1 MLIKKKKF
9 LKGFQIKKLFILILP
24 LLILSS
30 LFAKE
35 LQKTSIQLMWV
46 DQFEFAGFY
55 IAKEKGFYEK
65 AELDVEIKKY
75 DISTNVL
82 NEVLENKADFGVNS
96 TSLIIEKSNGKDIVL
111 LGSIFQSSP
120 IVLLAL
126 KDSHIKNLQDIINKK
141 VMITREQYEHASL
154 QSMLISE
161 NIPLKSIN
169 SIEHTFK
176 VDDLINKKTDLM
188 IAYTTNEPYIL
199 NEKGYEIKSFS
210 PKDYGFDFYEELIFT
225 SKEFANNNPELV
237 KNFYNATIKGW
248 YYAFENIEETA
259 QLIYEKYNPQNKSLA
274 SLIYEANEMKKLVY
288 DKNKQIGTI
297 TKEKINLIINTYKV
311 LGLMK
316 NTLDIDDLI
325 YTKHLNN
332 SFTLNKEEKAYLKN
346 KKEIK
351 MCVDPNWMPF
361 EKIENNK
368 HIGISADYIDIIK
381 NLLNI
386 PITLVQTKSWSES
399 LTKAKERDCDILPL
413 IVETADRDK
422 YLNFTSSYIKL
433 PLVMAGGIEDAF
445 IEDINQYKNKKIG
458 ISKDYAFGE
467 VLKARYP
474 QLTFVEVEN
483 MKDGFEGIQKK
494 EISGF
499 VENLTTVGFAIQK
512 NYIGQIKIIAKLND
526 VLEAGISSR
535 KDEPLLNSILQKAL
549 DTIDSR
555 KREEIYN
562 KWVSVNYQKETDYDS
577 LNKLLFVIIGFILIF
592 ILFYRQYLLKKMNE
606 ELNKKIKI
614 EMKKNE
620 ERNRILI
627 QQSRMASMGEMLEN
641 IAHQW
646 RQPLSTISVS
656 ASGIQIKKELNI
668 LNDEDLEDSLRHIKN
683 ATQYLSNTIEDFR
696 NFFSKDKI
704 ASNINTR
711 NTINKTI
718 DLISSTLAKEEITLI
733 RNIQNIDF
741 TSYENELIQ
750 VLMNILINAKDAL
763 ENKNSE
769 KLIIVIIKQVGNNLV
784 IKIKDNAGGIKKDII
799 DKIFEPYFTTKHQTQ
814 GTGIGLY
821 MSKLIVEKHLNGE
834 ISVQNIDFQ
843 FNSKTYTGALFQII
857 LPLDITNSEEGKS

>member
-1 MLIKKKKF
+1 
-9 LKGFQIKKLFILILP
+9 
-24 LLILSS
+24 
-30 LFAKE
+30 
-35 LQKTSIQLMWV
+35 MWL

-65 AELDVEIKKY
+65 VGLDVELKKY
-75 DISTNVL
+75 DPSTNIL
-82 NEVLENKADFGVNS
+82 NEVLEKKADFGVS
-96 TSLIIEKSNGKDIVL
+96 SSSLIIKKSIGKDIVL

-120 IVLLAL
+120 LILLAL
-126 KDSHIKNLQDIINKK
+126 KDSRIKSMQDIKNKK
-141 VMITREQYEHASL
+141 LMITNEQYEAATL

-161 NIPLKSIN
+161 NISLNTIN
-169 SIEHTFK
+169 LIDHTFD
-176 VDDLINKKTDLM
+176 VNDLINKNTDF
-188 IAYTTNEPYIL
+188 IVAYTTNEPYL
-199 NEKGYEIKSFS
+199 LKEKGYESQIFF
-210 PKDYGFDFYEELIFT
+210 PKDYGFNFYEEILFT
-225 SKEFANNNPELV
+225 SKEFANNNPKLV
-237 KNFYNATIKGW
+237 KDFYDASIAGW
-248 YYAFENIEETA
+248 YYAFDNIEETA

-274 SLIYEANEMKKLVY
+274 SLINEANEMKKLVY
-288 DKNKQIGTI
+288 DEENKIGTI

-316 NTLDIDDLI
+316 NSLDIDDLI

-332 SFTLNKEEKAYLKN
+332 SLTLDKEESAYLKN

-351 MCVDPNWMPF
+351 ICIDPNWMPF

-368 HIGISADYIDIIK
+368 HIGISADYIDILK
-381 NLLNI
+381 KQLNI

-483 MKDGFEGIQKK
+483 MKDGFERIQKK

-499 VENLTTVGFAIQK
+499 VENLATVGFAIQK
-512 NYIGQIKIIAKLND
+512 NYIGQIKIIAKLDD

-656 ASGIQIKKELNI
+656 ASGIQIKKELKI
-668 LNDEDLEDSLRHIKN
+668 LNDEDLDDSLRHIKN

-763 ENKNSE
+763 GIKNSE
-769 KLIIVIIKQVGNNLV
+769 KLIIVIIKQVENNLV